1 MISKKDKDNTK
12 LRPKKS
18 LPKDKLKKLKKSTSS
33 VKSSISQVNFPPF
46 ELETLIIC
54 HSEDEETEVP
64 SLEATVQKE
73 EKAQVPL
80 ALQSIYDM
88 QTDHLMDGRDL
99 AEHIG

>member
-1 MISKKDKDNTK
+1 
-12 LRPKKS
+12 
-18 LPKDKLKKLKKSTSS
+18 
-33 VKSSISQVNFPPF
+33 
-46 ELETLIIC
+46 
-54 HSEDEETEVP
+54 VP